1 MHKDSQAEPD
11 SQVGFITIVSGLP
24 RSGTS
29 MMMRML
35 EAGGMPVVVDHDRK
49 PDADNPNGYYEFE
62 PIKKLKEDSSWV
74 AGAAGRVVKA
84 IYLLLYDLPGQ
95 HQYRVILM
103 RRDLTEVIAS
113 QDAMLRRSG
122 SATGGLDPK
131 VLARHYETQ
140 LRQATAWLREQPNF
154 AVTYVNYA
162 DIVQNPA
169 AAAAAVASFLGGAV
183 DPVKMAA
190 SVDRELYR
198 QRAASLTGREAPEWR
213 APHLF

>member
-1 MHKDSQAEPD
+1 MHKDSQAERDP
-11 SQVGFITIVSGLP
+11 QVEFVTIVSGLP

-35 EAGGMPVVVDHDRK
+35 EAGGMPVVIDHDRK

-131 VLARHYETQ
+131 MLARHYETQ
-140 LRQATAWLREQPNF
+140 LRHAAAWLREQPNF

-190 SVDRELYR
+190 SVDRDLYR
-198 QRAASLTGREAPEWR
+198 QRAASLTAREAPEWH

>member
-1 MHKDSQAEPD
+1 MRKDPQAECD
-11 SQVGFITIVSGLP
+11 SQVDFVTVVSGLP

-84 IYLLLYDLPGQ
+84 IYLLLYDLPKQ

-113 QDAMLRRSG
+113 QDAMLRRCG

-140 LRQATAWLREQPNF
+140 LRQAAAWLVEQPNF
-154 AVTYVNYA
+154 AVTYVTYA

-190 SVDRELYR
+190 SVDPDLYR
-198 QRAASLTGREAPEWR
+198 QRAASLTGKETPEWR